1 MALGTKEVEYVATLA
16 RLSLDDR
23 EKQLFAG
30 QLSSI
35 LEYAQI
41 LNRLDT
47 SDVEPLDHILPVYN
61 VFREDEARA
70 GTPREEILANGPL
83 VEDGQYKVPRII

>member
-1 MALGTKEVEYVATLA
+1 MAILA
-16 RLSLDDR
+16 RLSLNEE

-41 LNRLDT
+41 LNQLDT
-47 SDVEPLDHILPVYN
+47 SEVEPLDHILPVYN
-61 VFREDEARA
+61 VFRDDEAKT
-70 GTPREEILANGPL
+70 GTPRDEILANGPL
-83 VEDGQYKVPRII
+83 VEDGQYKVPKII